1 MKKLAANGLESIEWW
16 EGQCY
21 HLRQALNQTCELL
34 TNQYAQ
40 TAERDQRISEL
51 EAKIK
56 KLEESSSKF
65 KTIFKSDVNE
75 HIMRVAK
82 NGNVPKKS

>member
-1 MKKLAANGLESIEWW
+1 MDVDKSTNLETIEWW
-16 EGQCY
+16 QDQCF
-21 HLRQALNQTCELL
+21 HLRQALNQTVEFL

-40 TAERDQRISEL
+40 TAEREQRISEL

-56 KLEESSSKF
+56 KLEESPSRF
-65 KTIFKSDVNE
+65 KTIFKEDINN
-75 HIMRVAK
+75 HIMRVTK

>member
-1 MKKLAANGLESIEWW
+1 MTALYSTGLESIEWW
-16 EGQCY
+16 EDQCY

-40 TAERDQRISEL
+40 TAEREQRISEL

-56 KLEESSSKF
+56 KLEESPSRF
-65 KTIFKSDVNE
+65 KTIFKADVDN